1 MASAFAPSLSY
12 GGLNLGKG
20 TARPAQPDPVD
31 LLALQNAGRVVQE
44 RITKDTT
51 IIPDLGDTLAS
62 CAAMFYCSGYSL
74 TELAA
79 SGQVSASYTV
89 YPNDY
94 RAPFQKRK
102 FVGIPEDLFEHFNAV
117 SGVSHVGLMPE
128 IERAWISY
136 DHKLFFWDYVDGF
149 APISP
154 KVLNE
159 TSSFWEEREYVIA
172 DVRLVKPKK
181 GMFIDAITNLFV
193 VTTPLSI
200 FLLGLSFEGRGRA
213 FRDLKLYATD
223 LKVNTDVEM
232 ISVIGTEDGRIFMC
246 GVQDGCLYELH
257 YQENESWF
265 GKRIQII
272 NHSVSRVQSL
282 LPRFTPLSTEE
293 KIILLAVD
301 NGRNCFY
308 AMTADSV
315 SIYKTNGEK
324 SVQHMQTVTN
334 LFKSAQDKA
343 AGHPALT
350 RDKFELRSLHV
361 VDPVESRVGI
371 QFFIMSNNGVRLYFG
386 PQSMPNYYGPSS
398 STNYT
403 RPIQLLHVRLPPANL
418 IHPDTLRQ
426 QVRPTLSLYG
436 VPQSQA
442 QPVPRPFHTVE
453 FLCSNY
459 YRGMTVASHPG
470 DRDGNDYILCMSPD
484 LTRIGSIGQVN
495 LPLQPSSQLIQ
506 PESYRNALGDGRPTL
521 TEYAALTSIAGT
533 TWATGHFLPSM
544 SAVATP
550 NGPAPSALNELAT
563 QFGEAPC
570 QFMLFTNSGISFLVK
585 RRAVDF
591 LRADLEELQT
601 QGTIQPLIEFRDSFG
616 RDQTCCMLLG
626 LACGNTFLDFQD
638 ETMSKTGN
646 ISTPRPDITAVA
658 KQAFYDLGER
668 PTWAERVTYGAA
680 DSQGVAVF
688 SGRREGLALYFSRLI
703 RPLWKAKLTQP
714 GIAGR
719 QKLSVAE
726 NVIVTI
732 QKNLFLLRD
741 FLDKNPHLFH
751 SSPSESSN
759 RVPVAEQEAWRAE
772 QNSVSEIISLLS
784 RTIEALSFILLLND
798 YMLGDII
805 IQCDPEIQKL
815 IAAQTFETLITSQD
829 GMTIS
834 RALVNVIIDQQIG
847 QQISVDTIS
856 EILQHRCGSFCSTDD
871 VMLYKA
877 KENVRKAVE
886 SKNPLERQNWL
897 AESLRLFAKGARI
910 LEFEKLREIC
920 GDYQQLDYARGTMV
934 QVPSLILSSSCTSG
948 AVELPLTC
956 AQISDPDNI
965 GLEAWHAGLPAGDP
979 RTTFIQKRLRCY
991 DLVLDSLTVF
1001 ENKCS
1006 TNKGA
1011 ERQDVLHQ
1019 GDPEAVRSHAYELAF
1034 ASEDEVF
1041 HSTLYDWLINRGL
1054 ADDLLEMCP
1063 TFLEAHLKREPIT
1076 VQKFQLLWQFYV
1088 KNKQSLRAAEVLATL
1103 AESTQFDLELSARL
1117 EYLTLAVG
1125 NAKSH
1130 PISATGH
1137 HETAIAFL
1145 TDLEEKVD
1153 VAQVQLEIY
1162 NVLLPHIDD
1171 APEVGARINMLSKQ
1185 LFTMTDLYT
1194 QYAIPFDLVDIKLL
1208 CLHISEHRDESI
1220 IRPIWNQIF
1229 DEILQEEVDPAAT
1242 ADLILGRVVPLGKRF
1257 YPSESAFPL
1266 RFIATL
1272 LVRFTLANKNVV
1284 AFGWAPQILIECG
1297 VPYTDVWDVFH
1308 EMYESQVPPFNDQ
1321 ANVQAISSDI
1331 AVLLSDWLKE
1341 ASRPQS
1347 SARNEF
1353 PVGRIDR
1360 SIDQYLRELETGR
1373 AETQSLYESIK
1384 RDLRRHW

>member
-1 MASAFAPSLSY
+1 
-12 GGLNLGKG
+12 
-20 TARPAQPDPVD
+20 
-31 LLALQNAGRVVQE
+31 
-44 RITKDTT
+44 
-51 IIPDLGDTLAS
+51 
-62 CAAMFYCSGYSL
+62 
-74 TELAA
+74 
-79 SGQVSASYTV
+79 
-89 YPNDY
+89 
-94 RAPFQKRK
+94 
-102 FVGIPEDLFEHFNAV
+102 
-117 SGVSHVGLMPE
+117 MPE
-128 IERAWISY
+128 IERAWISF
-136 DHKLFFWDYVDGF
+136 DHKLFFWDYVDG
-149 APISP
+149 
-154 KVLNE
+154 NE
-159 TSSFWEEREYVIA
+159 TSSFWEEREDVIA

-181 GMFIDAITNLFV
+181 GMFIDEITNLFV

-200 FLLGLSFEGRGRA
+200 FLLGLSFDTSRGRGRA

-232 ISVIGTEDGRIFMC
+232 MSVIGTEDGRIFMC
-246 GVQDGCLYELH
+246 GAQDGCLYELH

-272 NHSVSRVQSL
+272 NHSVSGVSSL
-282 LPRFTPLSTEE
+282 LPRFTALSAEE
-293 KIILLAVD
+293 KIILLVVD
-301 NGRNCFY
+301 NGRKCFY
-308 AMTADSV
+308 AMTKDGV
-315 SIYKTNGEK
+315 SIYKTNGQK
-324 SVQHMQTVTN
+324 SVQHLQTVTN

-350 RDKFELRSLHV
+350 RDKFELKSLHI
-361 VDPVESRVGI
+361 VESAESRSGI

-386 PQSMPNYYGPSS
+386 PQSVPNYYGPSS
-398 STNYT
+398 STSYI

-418 IHPDTLRQ
+418 IHPDALTQ
-426 QVRPTLSLYG
+426 QVKPTPGLYG

-442 QPVPRPFHTVE
+442 QPAPRPFHTAE

-495 LPLQPSSQLIQ
+495 LPPQPSSTLTQ
-506 PESYRNALGDGRPTL
+506 PESYRNVLADGRPTL

-533 TWATGHFLPSM
+533 AWATGHFLPST
-544 SAVATP
+544 SPEAAD
-550 NGPAPSALNELAT
+550 GPAPSALNELAT

-570 QFMLFTNSGISFLVK
+570 QFMFFTNCGISFLVK

-591 LRADLEELQT
+591 LRADLEELQS
-601 QGTIQPLIEFRDSFG
+601 QGTIQPLLEFRDSFG

-638 ETMSKTGN
+638 EITSKTGN
-646 ISTPRPDITAVA
+646 LSTPRPDITAVA
-658 KQAFYDLGER
+658 KQAFYDIGER
-668 PTWAERVTYGAA
+668 PTWTERVTYA
-680 DSQGVAVF
+680 DSQGLAVF

-719 QKLSVAE
+719 QRLLIAE
-726 NVIVTI
+726 NVIVII
-732 QKNLFLLRD
+732 QKNLFLLKD

-784 RTIEALSFILLLND
+784 RTIEALSFVLLLND
-798 YMLGDII
+798 YMLGDLIS
-805 IQCDPEIQKL
+805 QCDPEIQRL

-834 RALVNVIIDQQIG
+834 RALVN
-847 QQISVDTIS
+847 
-856 EILQHRCGSFCSTDD
+856 
-871 VMLYKA
+871 A

-920 GDYQQLDYARGTMV
+920 GDYQQLDYARG
-934 QVPSLILSSSCTSG
+934 

-965 GLEAWHAGLPAGDP
+965 GLEAWHAALQVGDP
-979 RTTFIQKRLRCY
+979 RTVYTQKRLQCY

-1001 ENKCS
+1001 ENKCNVS
-1006 TNKGA
+1006 QA
-1011 ERQDVLHQ
+1011 PQRQESFHQ
-1019 GDPEAVRSHAYELAF
+1019 DGDPEAVRSHAYELAF
-1034 ASEDEVF
+1034 ACEDEIF

-1054 ADDLLEMCP
+1054 ADDLLEMRP

-1088 KNKQSLRAAEVLATL
+1088 KNGQSLRAAEVLATL
-1103 AESTQFDLELSARL
+1103 AESTQFDLELPARL

-1162 NVLLPHIDD
+1162 NVLLPHIND
-1171 APEVGARINMLSKQ
+1171 APEVGARINLLSKQ

-1194 QYAIPFDLVDIKLL
+1194 QYAVPFDLVDMKLL
-1208 CLHISEHRDESI
+1208 CLHVSEHRDESI
-1220 IRPIWNQIF
+1220 VRPIWNQIF
-1229 DEILQEEVDPAAT
+1229 DEILKEEADPATT
-1242 ADLILGRVVPLGKRF
+1242 ADLILGRVIPLGKRF
-1257 YPSESAFPL
+1257 YPSETAFPL
-1266 RFIATL
+1266 RFVATL

-1284 AFGWAPQILIECG
+1284 AFGWAPRILIECG

-1308 EMYESQVPPFNDQ
+1308 EMYESQVSPRS
-1321 ANVQAISSDI
+1321 AINAFAQLVPGSS
-1331 AVLLSDWLKE
+1331 L
-1341 ASRPQS
+1341 Q
-1347 SARNEF
+1347 
-1353 PVGRIDR
+1353 
-1360 SIDQYLRELETGR
+1360 
-1373 AETQSLYESIK
+1373 
-1384 RDLRRHW
+1384 